1 MARQR
6 FSGGPCFLKPKSPS
20 TPYPH
25 RALHRP
31 SHPQLLC
38 QRAFRWASLLSQRVH
53 PSALLHSQSLT
64 SFASISPCLSPTFAH
79 VEDIEEDDVKSLAD
93 EVLAEYRQALQEVFG
108 NSERV
113 TDVLEDVKLWTIG
126 K

>member
-1 MARQR
+1 MRTAI
-6 FSGGPCFLKPKSPS
+6 
-20 TPYPH
+20 
-25 RALHRP
+25 
-31 SHPQLLC
+31 
-38 QRAFRWASLLSQRVH
+38 SLLTETARKLFRADR
-53 PSALLHSQSLT
+53 PIDRTLT
-64 SFASISPCLSPTFAH
+64 TH
-79 VEDIEEDDVKSLAD
+79 VEEIEEDDVKSLAD